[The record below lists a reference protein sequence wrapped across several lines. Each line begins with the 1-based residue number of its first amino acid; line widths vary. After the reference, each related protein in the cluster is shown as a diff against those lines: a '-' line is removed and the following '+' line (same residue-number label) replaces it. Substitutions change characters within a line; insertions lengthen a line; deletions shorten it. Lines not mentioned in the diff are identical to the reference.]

1 MSVTVAVSAAVVVAA
16 MVAVVAHVLAASSI
30 MPCLG
35 GGVMVGALHQN
46 QHCIDSSL
54 VSLGGGWWWEHCIS
68 DFVADVLAT
77 SSLVSV
83 GGGSLAAAVVA
94 IVEAVVAAMVA
105 AVVPAVVASV
115 LACSG
120 GNYGS
125 SGGSSGSSSGSSSDM
140 LQEATAWLSE
150 RFARLEVIAEHT
162 EELLTAALG
171 LVHTELLEIRAAR
184 NELQI

>member
-1 MSVTVAVSAAVVVAA
+1 
-16 MVAVVAHVLAASSI
+16 
-30 MPCLG
+30 
-35 GGVMVGALHQN
+35 
-46 QHCIDSSL
+46 
-54 VSLGGGWWWEHCIS
+54 
-68 DFVADVLAT
+68 
-77 SSLVSV
+77 
-83 GGGSLAAAVVA
+83 
-94 IVEAVVAAMVA
+94 VAAMVA

-150 RFARLEVIAEHT
+150 RFARLEVVAEHT
-162 EELLTAALG
+162 EELLTAALS